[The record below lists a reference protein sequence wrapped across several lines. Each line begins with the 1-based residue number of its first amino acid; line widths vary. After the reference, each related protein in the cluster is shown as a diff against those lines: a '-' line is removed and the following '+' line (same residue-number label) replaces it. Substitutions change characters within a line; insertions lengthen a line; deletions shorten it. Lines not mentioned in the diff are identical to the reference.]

1 MKIKEAQKFVKDFA
15 IKQNWKDHPT
25 VDKFDHLHEELIEM
39 SKLLR
44 YKNKEERKSTIVDKK
59 NEFKDGIGDLL
70 FATCRLANQLDVDM
84 EEAFHFV
91 KNKIS
96 KKFEGLSENNS
107 VEREDL

>member
-15 IKQNWKDHPT
+15 IKQKWEDHPT

-44 YKNKEERKSTIVDKK
+44 YKNKEERISVIQEKQED
-59 NEFKDGIGDLL
+59 FKDGIGDLL
-70 FATCRLANQLDVDM
+70 FATCRLANQLNIDM

-91 KNKIS
+91 KNRIT

-107 VEREDL
+107 SQRKNL